1 MDKFSVLQQYFGHSS
16 FRPGQEQVVDAIVS
30 GQDVLGVMPTG
41 AGKSVCYQV
50 PAMLMPGLTL
60 VISPLI
66 SLMQDQVAALE
77 EEGTIIRVRGGARIN
92 TQNIGPAED
101 IYSRREIS
109 NIEAK
114 NVICGKA
121 LAFLEEKRSIFFDS
135 GTTVMTLAKQMPDQN
150 LVLFTAAPN
159 IAMDIV
165 ARTTQPQVTLLGG
178 SLSRTTF
185 SCSGHLPLE
194 YLRSINIDIAFM
206 ATSAFSLENGF
217 TSGNPYES
225 EIKAEVI
232 RKARRVIMLM
242 NTDKIDRNMPY
253 TCAHMED
260 INVLICEKRPSEDVL
275 RSAAACGVTVL

>member
-1 MDKFSVLQQYFGHSS
+1 MINERRNAIRTYIAEHRTVRMEELAALYPNVSV
-16 FRPGQEQVVDAIVS
+16 
-30 GQDVLGVMPTG
+30 M
-41 AGKSVCYQV
+41 
-50 PAMLMPGLTL
+50 TL
-60 VISPLI
+60 RRDL
-66 SLMQDQVAALE
+66 AALE

-253 TCAHMED
+253 TFAHMED